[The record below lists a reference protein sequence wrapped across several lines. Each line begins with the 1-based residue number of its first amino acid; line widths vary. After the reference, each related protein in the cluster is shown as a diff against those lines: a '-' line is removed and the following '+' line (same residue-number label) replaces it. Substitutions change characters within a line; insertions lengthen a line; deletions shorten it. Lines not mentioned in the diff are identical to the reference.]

1 MWFVF
6 LPTHPS
12 LPSPFL
18 VQLSSK
24 LLLCDVWE
32 WWVWFFPWRFWFLSF
47 WCFVDFFANN
57 FWISPYNCWS
67 KYEHSFGRL
76 RDNFHIQTSPSV
88 SQMEFYSIWVVA
100 MAWNLWRSKTCA
112 WYEYLFAS
120 SAPPDYL
127 ADDIH
132 VCKLCFPSLQMIH
145 VGCWS
150 TSRNHGMYN
159 RVFCWCVF
167 CQATYVTQKTPKATL
182 ASSLLYTLTG
192 GNTARAL
199 RYRMC
204 PLSSE
209 CHVKA
214 NWSEGRR
221 TRHEVLHEGSLLFLF
236 WVIHYGCFCCGFW
249 GSLFWHISFHDI
261 LLEVFGDCSRTHEWE
276 NARGCR
282 MTP

>member
-1 MWFVF
+1 MGFFKSQFWQASWIWQQVSVVCVCVQLILLHLLLLFITCLVICLYLWCVVF

-12 LPSPFL
+12 LPSPFS
-18 VQLSSK
+18 VQLNSK

-76 RDNFHIQTSPSV
+76 RDNFHIRTSPSF
-88 SQMEFYSIWVVA
+88 SQMELHSIWVVA

-112 WYEYLFAS
+112 WYEYIFAS

-132 VCKLCFPSLQMIH
+132 VCKLCFPSLQMIR

-150 TSRNHGMYN
+150 TSGAME
-159 RVFCWCVF
+159 CI
-167 CQATYVTQKTPKATL
+167 
-182 ASSLLYTLTG
+182 TG
-192 GNTARAL
+192 SG
-199 RYRMC
+199 
-204 PLSSE
+204 
-209 CHVKA
+209 V
-214 NWSEGRR
+214 G
-221 TRHEVLHEGSLLFLF
+221 
-236 WVIHYGCFCCGFW
+236 GCFVR
-249 GSLFWHISFHDI
+249 LH
-261 LLEVFGDCSRTHEWE
+261 
-276 NARGCR
+276 
-282 MTP
+282 M